1 LADPKRGY
9 SQKHDR
15 CRGRCRTLNDATK
28 KRLISILSTAIAFVL
43 ASRLAEKLI
52 EQPEVR
58 GVRDDV
64 KEALLQAGFSL
75 ISTIIASILI
85 RQLISNR

>member
-1 LADPKRGY
+1 M
-9 SQKHDR
+9 
-15 CRGRCRTLNDATK
+15 NDEPQ

-43 ASRLAEKLI
+43 ASRLTEKSI
-52 EQPEVR
+52 EEPEVR
-58 GVRDDV
+58 GVRDDL

-75 ISTIIASILI
+75 VSTIIASILI